1 MRREQ
6 SSLDAE
12 NRVQSACITNVFD
25 QRTVSDFLFVLKKVN
40 YSNSL
45 DKLVDQSAAT
55 PPESQKQLASFFVT
69 GLALLY
75 VGTVVWHSG
84 NPRHKT
90 WCEVCDSLTYNIAWS
105 LSPLKRRGDHIRHN
119 HLVRGT
125 RCELGEERCRRLI
138 RDH

>member
-25 QRTVSDFLFVLKKVN
+25 QRTVSDFLFVLKKAN

-55 PPESQKQLASFFVT
+55 PPESQKQFVQF
-69 GLALLY
+69 LCDWS
-75 VGTVVWHSG
+75 GTTLRWNGSVAQRKS
-84 NPRHKT
+84 T
-90 WCEVCDSLTYNIAWS
+90 A
-105 LSPLKRRGDHIRHN
+105 
-119 HLVRGT
+119 
-125 RCELGEERCRRLI
+125 
-138 RDH
+138 

>member
-25 QRTVSDFLFVLKKVN
+25 QRTVSDFLFVLKKAN

>member
-25 QRTVSDFLFVLKKVN
+25 QRTVSDFLFVLKK
-40 YSNSL
+40 
-45 DKLVDQSAAT
+45 AT
-55 PPESQKQLASFFVT
+55 IPILWINWWISRLRPHRSHKNNLSSFFVT